1 LVHDFVSHDGFRSE
15 EAEKSELGE
24 AAKKEAGV
32 RGEPGKPCRG
42 AGVMDVPLVGE
53 GDPDVDIREKK

>member
-1 LVHDFVSHDGFRSE
+1 
-15 EAEKSELGE
+15 LGE

-32 RGEPGKPCRG
+32 RGEAGKPCRG